1 METVGEILLTERE
14 KRGLTVKDVEAAT
27 SIRALYISAIESNK
41 FSVVPG
47 EVYLK
52 GFIRNY
58 ANYLGLNGQAMVDL
72 YRQQQLP
79 PTNTAVEAA
88 QQDTEGNANTPENNN
103 GSVTKWLIIGTVAL
117 ILAGGAWWFTSGREA
132 NPAQPIPGNPAPN
145 TAPMQPQAQVP
156 IQPQVPVQTPATP
169 TQQPP
174 KTKPVVVAAKFT
186 AECWAQITVD
196 GKEVFEGIMEAG
208 VLKTWEAEQTIVVK
222 LGNAGAAE
230 LSYNGQPVGKLGGIG
245 EVVVK
250 KFAR

>member
-1 METVGEILLTERE
+1 METVGEILLSERE

-27 SIRALYISAIESNK
+27 SIRALYISAIENNN
-41 FSVVPG
+41 FAVVPG

-79 PTNTAVEAA
+79 PSNTTVDEPEAEVNVNTDASPAGGSAAKWMIVGAAAV
-88 QQDTEGNANTPENNN
+88 
-103 GSVTKWLIIGTVAL
+103 
-117 ILAGGAWWFTSGREA
+117 ILAGAAWWFTSGKETS
-132 NPAQPIPGNPAPN
+132 PSPVQPKQVTPAPV
-145 TAPMQPQAQVP
+145 QPQAQVP
-156 IQPQVPVQTPATP
+156 PQTQAPVQQPA
-169 TQQPP
+169 
-174 KTKPVVVAAKFT
+174 KTKPVLVSAKFT

-196 GKEVFEGIMEAG
+196 GKEVFEGIVESGA
-208 VLKTWEAEQTIVVK
+208 LRTWEAEQTIIVK

-230 LSYNGQPVGKLGGIG
+230 LSYNGQPVGKLGSLG

-250 KFAR
+250 KFTR